1 MYGCRTRAS
10 HEESPMDCTHTLSLG
25 DPLEPARK
33 ATARMLHERERTFSL
48 PQPFYN
54 DERLFQ
60 IDMQEIFHKEW
71 LIAGMTCEIPTKG
84 NFITLQLGDN
94 PILVVRG
101 AEGQIHAFHNV
112 CRHRGSRLCVSD
124 KGKVAKLVCPYHQWT
139 YELDGRLLFAG
150 TEMGAD
156 FKLSDYN
163 LKPVHCKSAGG
174 FIFISLAEN
183 PPAIDE
189 FLAGLAHYMEP
200 YDMENTKVAVQ
211 SVMPEKANWKLVI
224 ENNRECYHCNG
235 SHPELLNTLLEWDDT
250 NDPRATQE
258 FKDHV
263 AECAAAWDAEKIP
276 YVHAGFGLRNRIV
289 RMPLLKGTV
298 SMTMDGKPGCKKL
311 MGRIQNPDLG
321 SMRILHL
328 PHSWNHCMG
337 DHLINFTVWPIS
349 AQETVVITKW
359 LVHKDAVEGVDY
371 DVERLRQVWDAT
383 NDQDRRLGEENQRGI
398 NSTAYQPGPYSK
410 TYEFGVVNFLDW
422 YSERMLNNLGDTPA
436 QSLRQASGE

>member
-1 MYGCRTRAS
+1 MDVT
-10 HEESPMDCTHTLSLG
+10 SPLSLV

-33 ATARMLHERERTFSL
+33 ATAAMLKERDHTFSL

-60 IDMQEIFHKEW
+60 LDMQEIFHKEW
-71 LIAGMTCEIPTKG
+71 LIAGMTCEIPAKG
-84 NFITLQLGDN
+84 NYLTLQVGDN
-94 PILVVRG
+94 PVIVLRG
-101 AEGQIHAFHNV
+101 AEGQVHAFHNV

-156 FKLSDYN
+156 FDMKQYG
-163 LKPVHCKSAGG
+163 LKPVHVKTAGG
-174 FIFISLAEN
+174 YIFISLAEN
-183 PPAIDE
+183 PPAIDD
-189 FLAGLAHYMEP
+189 FLSTLAHYMEP

-211 SVMPEKANWKLVI
+211 TTLREAANWKLVM
-224 ENNRECYHCNG
+224 ENNRECYHCSG
-235 SHPELLNTLLEWDDT
+235 SHPELLNTLLEWDDVT
-250 NDPRATQE
+250 DPRASQA
-258 FKDHV
+258 FKDQV
-263 AECAAAWDAEKIP
+263 AACTRAWDAEKIP
-276 YVHAGFGLRNRIV
+276 YAHASFGLRNRIV
-289 RMPLLKGTV
+289 RMPLLEGTV
-298 SMTMDGKPGCKKL
+298 SMTMDGKQGSKKL

-337 DHLINFTVWPIS
+337 DHMIVFTVWPIGP
-349 AQETVVITKW
+349 QETVVTTKW

-371 DVERLRQVWDAT
+371 DVARLREVWDAT
-383 NDQDRRLGEENQRGI
+383 NDQDRRLAEENQRGI
-398 NSTAYQPGPYSK
+398 NSSAYQPGPYSK
-410 TYEFGVVNFLDW
+410 TYEFGVINFLDW

-436 QSLRQASGE
+436 TKLRQVGAE